1 METKKKLLILNIPP
15 PYGGGEIRAKLL
27 FDFFSGNEDYHLI
40 TNSNE
45 NKNKSNQ
52 GKVSFKNIRIN
63 IAYSL
68 KNGKAI
74 WKHKPKVVY
83 TSIPKD
89 FFPLLKIVPVLLM
102 SKMRGAKLIGEL
114 AGRNFYFLEKR
125 GYKYKIGRYLLKK
138 FDSIR
143 VLGNSVLETLNSHGL
158 KKCVVIDNGI
168 EMGMGLVRTSKKIP
182 SPGSPVQFLFIG
194 ALSQQ
199 KGIFVTLEIIKE
211 LVAKDINFQ
220 YHIVGEWKSEKDK
233 NEAFTYIRNYNLE
246 SNIVFHGVLLREK
259 KWQLLSS
266 SDIFIFP
273 SFNEGQPLVVIEA
286 MAFGLPVISSSVG
299 AIPDTMEEG
308 VNGFMI
314 KSNESNEFVE
324 RILSIIKNPELFA
337 SFSESNL
344 KTYEKRYTSAQYCQN
359 IQNWIEKQA
368 V

>member
-1 METKKKLLILNIPP
+1 MRAKKKLLILNIPP

-52 GKVSFKNIRIN
+52 GKVSFKNIWIN
-63 IAYSL
+63 IAYGF
-68 KNGKAI
+68 KNSKAI
-74 WKHKPKVVY
+74 WRNKPAVVY

-89 FFPLLKIVPVLLM
+89 FFPLLKIVPVLFIAKM
-102 SKMRGAKLIGEL
+102 SGSKLIGEL
-114 AGRNFYFLEKR
+114 AGRNFYFLEKS
-125 GYKYKIGRYLLKK
+125 GYKYKIGLYLLKK
-138 FDSIR
+138 FNSIR
-143 VLGNSVLETLNSHGL
+143 VLGNSVLETLESHGL

-168 EMGMGLVRTSKKIP
+168 EMGMDFVRTSKKLP
-182 SPGSPVQFLFIG
+182 SSGLPVQILFIG
-194 ALSQQ
+194 TLSQQ

-211 LVAKDINFQ
+211 LVDQGINFQ
-220 YHIVGEWKSEKDK
+220 YHIVGEWKSEKDN
-233 NEAFTYIRNYNLE
+233 NEALSYIRKHNLE
-246 SNIVFHGVLLREK
+246 SKIVFHGILLREK
-259 KWQLLSS
+259 KWQLLKS
-266 SDIFIFP
+266 SDIFVFP

-314 KSNESNEFVE
+314 KSNKSTDFVE

-337 SFSESNL
+337 CLSEMNL

-359 IQNWIEKQA
+359 IQNWIEEQA